1 MDELVK
7 TRSATSSTAPTS
19 FAIWACS
26 WTGSKTNIARRTL
39 VPTER
44 HRQQHGLIHA
54 GVMATMADHTSG
66 CAARG
71 AVGLDRDVVSVEFK
85 INFLRPAV
93 ADRLRC
99 RGRVLRAGK
108 MLVICEAEV
117 FAEKDA
123 EEKLVS
129 KAMVTLAVKRRFLT
143 CHPERSDRFVPNR
156 LAQSKDPYLPGG
168 LHLYWRLRPTQHER
182 GRSRPHLSL

>member
-1 MDELVK
+1 MDEQVKNQVRHIFDSANFVRDLGMQLVHMEDQHCE
-7 TRSATSSTAPTS
+7 TILIPA
-19 FAIWACS
+19 
-26 WTGSKTNIARRTL
+26 
-39 VPTER
+39 ER

-71 AVGLDRDVVSVEFK
+71 AVGLDCDVITVEFK

-99 RGRVLRAGK
+99 LGRVLRAGK

-117 FAEKDA
+117 FALKDG

-129 KAMVTLAVKRRFLT
+129 KAMVTLAVKRA
-143 CHPERSDRFVPNR
+143 S
-156 LAQSKDPYLPGG
+156 YM
-168 LHLYWRLRPTQHER
+168 
-182 GRSRPHLSL
+182 

>member
-1 MDELVK
+1 MDELKQSRVRLIFDNANFVRDLGMQL
-7 TRSATSSTAPTS
+7 TRIEDDYCET
-19 FAIWACS
+19 IL
-26 WTGSKTNIARRTL
+26 IAS
-39 VPTER
+39 ER

-71 AVGLDRDVVSVEFK
+71 AVGVDQDVVSVEFK

-99 RGRVLRAGK
+99 RARVLRAGR
-108 MLVICEAEV
+108 MLVICEAEIL
-117 FAEKDA
+117 AEKHF

-129 KAMVTLAVKRRFLT
+129 KAMVTLAVKR
-143 CHPERSDRFVPNR
+143 
-156 LAQSKDPYLPGG
+156 A
-168 LHLYWRLRPTQHER
+168 
-182 GRSRPHLSL
+182 